1 MKTIWKENYGAIR
14 EQESFDSNKS
24 EGSPMIKAM
33 KQYLL
38 YLAGSISGRTYAGAT
53 QWRERIK
60 YALESEE
67 GCNVKC
73 IDPMRGKSYL
83 SEEQAIINESYPS
96 TMTSGAKAVFLRDRF
111 DVMRSD
117 IILINI
123 MREEDL
129 RSIGTIAEQAWGKI
143 EQKMVIIISNGYPIL
158 HPFWTED
165 AIIVSSEDDAIEF
178 IKWLLS

>member
-1 MKTIWKENYGAIR
+1 ML
-14 EQESFDSNKS
+14 
-24 EGSPMIKAM
+24 KAT

-38 YLAGSISGRTYAGAT
+38 YLAGSISGRSYAEAT
-53 QWRERIK
+53 QWRNRVK
-60 YALESEE
+60 RALESEE

-73 IDPMRGKSYL
+73 IDPMRGKAYL
-83 SEEQAIINESYPS
+83 SEEKAIKESYPS

-165 AIIVSSEDDAIEF
+165 AIIVSSEDDAIDF
-178 IKWLLS
+178 ILWLLS